1 MKYYHATTEKTMEKI
16 FTDGAIRKSWDGCVY
31 LCTTAVDLHRGS
43 GADIHRSD
51 CVFILDRKSR
61 GRGQGNVSGG
71 VSGGECRSV
80 PLVGRRDRNIRV
92 AECDM
97 DRSTAHIHRRVAIW
111 NY

>member
-1 MKYYHATTEKTMEKI
+1 MCP
-16 FTDGAIRKSWDGCVY
+16 AIPSRGGGVNVSVFHEQ
-31 LCTTAVDLHRGS
+31 LAHTVDHLHRGS

-51 CVFILDRKSR
+51 CVFLLDRKSR